1 MIPTYRPAPPI
12 PNRHLQKGSP
22 LTMSSTVPDP
32 RTAGPTQIPP
42 RPPIPPTPAD
52 ACVNFNLIDSRV
64 VCLAV
69 PQPLAEADVAFI
81 LAIVQAHVTAVARRG
96 H

>member
-1 MIPTYRPAPPI
+1 
-12 PNRHLQKGSP
+12 
-22 LTMSSTVPDP
+22 MSNTVTDP
-32 RTAGPTQIPP
+32 RPAGPTHIPS
-42 RPPIPPTPAD
+42 RPPIPPVPAD
-52 ACVNFNLIDSRV
+52 ACVNFNLVDGRV
-64 VCLAV
+64 VCLSV

>member
-1 MIPTYRPAPPI
+1 
-12 PNRHLQKGSP
+12 
-22 LTMSSTVPDP
+22 MSNTVPDP
-32 RTAGPTQIPP
+32 RATGPSHIPSRPSIPTA
-42 RPPIPPTPAD
+42 PAD
-52 ACVNFNLIDSRV
+52 ACVNFNLIDGRV

>member
-1 MIPTYRPAPPI
+1 M
-12 PNRHLQKGSP
+12 
-22 LTMSSTVPDP
+22 
-32 RTAGPTQIPP
+32 
-42 RPPIPPTPAD
+42 
-52 ACVNFNLIDSRV
+52 NFNLVDGRV
-64 VCLAV
+64 VCLSV